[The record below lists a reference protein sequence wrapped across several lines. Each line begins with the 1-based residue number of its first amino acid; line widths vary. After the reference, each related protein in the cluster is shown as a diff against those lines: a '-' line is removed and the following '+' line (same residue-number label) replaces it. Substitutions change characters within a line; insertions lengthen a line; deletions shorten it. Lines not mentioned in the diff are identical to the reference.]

1 MEAVVGTRPQ
11 LPLSP
16 TLEEARALAA
26 DYNVIPVRHTFID
39 DCETPVSA
47 FLKLRGRGP
56 AFLLESAEQGQRFGR
71 FSFLG
76 FRPRAVLR
84 YEHGRLRARE
94 VHYDAED
101 GSGPASDRELDATD
115 PFAAVAQY
123 LSAYRLAPLEDLP
136 PFAGGAV
143 GMFGYDLVRTV
154 ERLPE
159 PNPDDVGT
167 PDMALMV
174 SDALVVFDHL
184 RHQVTIMVNA
194 FVDPG
199 AEVDAAYA
207 RAAGLIERARALLAT
222 PVPRADGGSAAA
234 TDRSFERS
242 SFNSNM
248 KPGQYEMSVE
258 RAKEYIHQGDA
269 FQIVP
274 SQRWSGVC
282 PVEPFSVYRGLR
294 NVNPSPYMYFLEFED
309 FAIAGASPEPLVKV
323 NGSLVES
330 RPIAGTRPRAAS
342 PEEDLIR
349 AGELLGDEKE
359 RAEHVMLVDLGR
371 NDLGAVCDYGTVE
384 VDELMAIETYSHVM
398 HIVSSVKGKLR
409 EGLTAMDALR
419 ACLPAGTLSG
429 APKIRAMEIIDELE
443 PTKRG
448 FYGGAVGYLSYSGD
462 LDTCIHIRTVVFKDG
477 IAHVQAGAGIV
488 ADSDPEYEQRETV
501 AKAAAVFDAIELACD
516 QTDWA

>member
-1 MEAVVGTRPQ
+1 MAVASTTDFR

-16 TLEEARALAA
+16 TIDEARALAR

-71 FSFLG
+71 YSFLG
-76 FRPRAVLR
+76 FRPRAILR
-84 YEHGRLRARE
+84 YEGGGFTATE
-94 VHYDAED
+94 ID
-101 GSGPASDRELDATD
+101 GEPRKIDTSN
-115 PFAAVAQY
+115 PFRAVADY
-123 LSAYRLAPLEDLP
+123 LSAYGLAPLDDLP

-143 GMFGYDLVRTV
+143 GVFGYDLVRTV

-174 SDALVVFDHL
+174 SDALIVFDHL
-184 RHQVTIMVNA
+184 HHQVTIMVNA
-194 FVDPG
+194 FADGEDQV
-199 AEVDAAYA
+199 EAAYA
-207 RAAGLIERARALLAT
+207 RAAGLIERARALLAE
-222 PVPRADGGSAAA
+222 PVPRAEPASGRASNRVF
-234 TDRSFERS
+234 DRETFR
-242 SFNSNM
+242 SNM
-248 KPGQYEMSVE
+248 TREQHESAVE
-258 RAKEYIHQGDA
+258 GAKHYIHEGDA

-274 SQRWSGVC
+274 SQRWSGPC
-282 PVEPFSVYRGLR
+282 PVEAFSVYRGLR
-294 NVNPSPYMYFLEFED
+294 NVNPSPYMYFLEFDD

-323 NGSLVES
+323 NGSLVET

-342 PEEDLIR
+342 PEEDLRR
-349 AGELLGDEKE
+349 AADLLEDEKE

-371 NDLGAVCDYGTVE
+371 NDLGSVCEFGSVE

-398 HIVSSVKGKLR
+398 HIVSSVKGTLR
-409 EGLTAMDALR
+409 PGLGGMDALR

-462 LDTCIHIRTVVFKDG
+462 LDTCIHIRTVVVKDG
-477 IAHVQAGAGIV
+477 IAYVQAGGGIV
-488 ADSDPEYEQRETV
+488 ADSDPAYEYRETI
-501 AKAAAVFDAIELACD
+501 AKAEAVFQAIELACS
-516 QTDWA
+516 QPDWA